1 MQMVGQ
7 KLNLEI
13 INSWSEIP
21 QFIIIQGDRNMGK
34 TTMVLYL
41 CEKFNMHYV
50 KMNNGI
56 NDVRELVKLMT
67 PNSNTIYHF
76 KDFDRASIQAK
87 NALLKITEETP
98 VGNCII
104 ITGSNQIKTL
114 ESRARKLV
122 MGAYNMEEVCNY
134 MQGYVSSSEIQRNLF
149 IAGINSPSKVEK
161 YCKYDGLEQCLNF
174 AFQVFNKITMIDYVD
189 GVYAIRDFES
199 RYKND
204 EVDVAILFLSM
215 LIHIIEYNIIN
226 KQYYHYY
233 EILNILIPAKES
245 LERDYTLNRKFVIYR
260 VIYNLSQIRGKI

>member
-134 MQGYVSSSEIQRNLF
+134 MQGYVPSSEIQRNLF

-161 YCKYDGLEQCLNF
+161 YCKYDGLEL
-174 AFQVFNKITMIDYVD
+174 
-189 GVYAIRDFES
+189 
-199 RYKND
+199 
-204 EVDVAILFLSM
+204 
-215 LIHIIEYNIIN
+215 
-226 KQYYHYY
+226 
-233 EILNILIPAKES
+233 
-245 LERDYTLNRKFVIYR
+245 
-260 VIYNLSQIRGKI
+260 